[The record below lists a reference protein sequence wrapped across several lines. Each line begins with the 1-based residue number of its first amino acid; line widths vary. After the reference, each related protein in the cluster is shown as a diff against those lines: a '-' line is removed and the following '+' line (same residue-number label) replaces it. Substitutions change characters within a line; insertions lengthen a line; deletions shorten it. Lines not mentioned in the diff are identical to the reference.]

1 MLFVLA
7 LAATIWP
14 AAGAQG
20 HTGQA
25 ASGAAASVRADFD
38 DDGFADLAI
47 GIPFED
53 VGGIA
58 EAGAVNVL
66 YGTASG
72 LTGTGSQL
80 FTQGSHAPGG
90 APAGG

>member
-1 MLFVLA
+1 
-7 LAATIWP
+7 
-14 AAGAQG
+14 
-20 HTGQA
+20 
-25 ASGAAASVRADFD
+25 VRADFD

-66 YGTASG
+66 YGTAVG
-72 LTGTGSQL
+72 
-80 FTQGSHAPGG
+80 
-90 APAGG
+90 